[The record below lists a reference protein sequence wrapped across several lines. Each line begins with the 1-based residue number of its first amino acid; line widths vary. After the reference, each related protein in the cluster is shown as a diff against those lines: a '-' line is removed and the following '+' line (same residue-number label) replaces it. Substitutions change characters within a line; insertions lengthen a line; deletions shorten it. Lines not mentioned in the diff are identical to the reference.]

1 MDLVE
6 GVDYVPTDVV
16 IVNDR
21 EIEPDQVGGWTW

>member
-6 GVDYVPTDVV
+6 GVDGEPTDVV

-21 EIEPDQVGGWTW
+21 GIEPDHVRG

>member
-6 GVDYVPTDVV
+6 GVDGEPTDVV

-21 EIEPDQVGGWTW
+21 GIEPDQVRGWTW

>member
-6 GVDYVPTDVV
+6 GVDGKHTDVV

-21 EIEPDQVGGWTW
+21 GIEPDQVRGWTW

>member
-6 GVDYVPTDVV
+6 GVDGEPTDMV

-21 EIEPDQVGGWTW
+21 GIEPDQVRGWTW